1 MKYFIN
7 YHYGG
12 TSIEPPKLLN
22 NFGSE
27 FHLVAEGIIDHN
39 FFEKKI
45 NFNGLKFKLFSINI
59 AQMDQF
65 RTMAQHNK
73 IINYIRKEDNLIKTS
88 NFPIDNF
95 LDDISTIVLNNK
107 SVIEDEIS
115 ENSSYEEMKSK
126 LSNIT
131 ISNKLVNDEV
141 INLVRT
147 KYKEFFSQD
156 ELSSLEPV
164 LKLGW
169 LKHKQ
174 KYYSEISKEEIQ
186 KKIKKEDNK
195 NEKLNY
201 ENMIKAKERFPNDY
215 YIDITFSKEQP
226 DSYFSRI
233 DTVLDFLTKRLT
245 TGEMA
250 LFCLQEL
257 NPVFNSDNTQV
268 RTELES
274 IFKKYNL
281 VFKFPEEYISHLTGT
296 CSVILTTENLSYFV
310 SPCSEDLE
318 LTTTE
323 YGDKLITNNELIMK
337 VRHKKG
343 ILQNFRYKLTYEG
356 KNLDV
361 YNLHTNMFSYNK
373 AYDKL
378 NEIVNHLKDDNFILV
393 GDMNLEIDYRI
404 IHRVTKLFRDN
415 RIALDLIQT
424 PEVDYPK
431 YISPHNPTYDIFSAK
446 GIDIVF

>member
-12 TSIEPPKLLN
+12 TSTEPIKVN
-22 NFGSE
+22 SFGSE
-27 FHLVAEGIIDHN
+27 IGLVANGIIDHN
-39 FFEKKI
+39 FFEKKV
-45 NFNGLKFKLFSINI
+45 NFNGLKFKLFSLNI

-65 RTMAQHNK
+65 KTMAQHNK
-73 IINYIRKEDNLIKTS
+73 IINYIRKEDNLIRTS
-88 NFPIDNF
+88 KFPINGF
-95 LDDISTIVLNNK
+95 LDDIGAIVLNKK
-107 SVIEDEIS
+107 SEIESEIS
-115 ENSSYEEMKSK
+115 EESSYESMRQS

-131 ISNKLVNDEV
+131 INNKSVNDEV
-141 INLVRT
+141 INLVKT
-147 KYKEFFSQD
+147 KYNDYFSRD

-164 LKLGW
+164 LQLGW
-169 LKHKQ
+169 LKYKER
-174 KYYSEISKEEIQ
+174 YYSEIPKEEIQ
-186 KKIKKEDNK
+186 KKAEKEDNK

-201 ENMIKAKERFPNDY
+201 ENIIKAKERFPNDY
-215 YIDITFSKEQP
+215 YIDISFSKEQP
-226 DSYFSRI
+226 ENYFSRI
-233 DTVLDFLTKRLT
+233 DTVIEFLTNRLT
-245 TGEMA
+245 AGEMA

-268 RTELES
+268 RPELES

-281 VFKFPEEYISHLTGT
+281 IFKFPEEYISHLTGT
-296 CSVILTTENLSYFV
+296 CSVTLTTENLSHFV

-323 YGDKLITNNELIMK
+323 HGDKLINNNELIKK
-337 VRHKKG
+337 VRHKKK
-343 ILQNFRYKLTYEG
+343 ILQNFRYKLTYDG
-356 KNLDV
+356 KDLDV

-393 GDMNLEIDYRI
+393 GDMNLEMDYRI

-424 PEVDYPK
+424 PEVDYQK
-431 YISPHNPTYDIFSAK
+431 YRNPNNPTYDIFSAK